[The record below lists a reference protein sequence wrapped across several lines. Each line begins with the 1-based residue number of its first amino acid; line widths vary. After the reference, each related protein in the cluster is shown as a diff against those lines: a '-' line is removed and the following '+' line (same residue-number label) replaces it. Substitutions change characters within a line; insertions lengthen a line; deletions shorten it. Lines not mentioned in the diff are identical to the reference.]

1 MLVWLQLPKLVCPPL
16 RTVSATMRSEK
27 AMPNIPTLAGLADDL
42 ENGRTSARKLVDEC
56 LARITDASGEG
67 ARAFIH
73 VDAEA
78 AIEAAEA
85 MDRLREVKAAPSRYA
100 GIPISIKD
108 LFDIQGQVSRAGSRA
123 LEDSPPA
130 EADAPAVARLRRAGF
145 VVIGR
150 TNMTEFA
157 YSGIGINPHYGTPK
171 SAWQRGVGHVPGGS
185 SSGAAVSVVDR
196 MAHGAL
202 GTDTGGSC
210 RIPAAYNGIVGFK
223 PTQRRVPLDGA
234 VPLSFTL
241 DSIGPLARSVAC
253 CAVLDAVLANETVTP
268 LQPRPIRGMRLAVPT
283 TVALDELDDAT
294 ARTFERALEVLSRQ
308 GALIERIAVP
318 EFLDVA
324 QMNDKGGFAAAES
337 YAWHRHLIASKGDVY
352 DPRVSMRI
360 LRGKSLSAADY
371 IDLMGAR
378 KSLIARAAARLAPY
392 DALILP
398 TTANTPPRIA
408 DLADDKA
415 FTKANLLSLRN
426 CTLINMIDGCSISLP
441 AHREGEVPVGLMLAA
456 AGGADRPIFELAA
469 GMEVVI
475 RG

>member
-1 MLVWLQLPKLVCPPL
+1 
-16 RTVSATMRSEK
+16 
-27 AMPNIPTLAGLADDL
+27 MPNIPTLAALAEDL
-42 ENGRTSARKLVDEC
+42 DSGRTSARRLVDEC
-56 LARITDASGEG
+56 LARIADTSGEG

-85 MDRLREVKAAPSRYA
+85 MDRLREVKAAPSAYA

-108 LFDIQGQVSRAGSRA
+108 LFDIKGQVTRAGSRA
-123 LEDSPPA
+123 LDDSPPA
-130 EADAPAVARLRRAGF
+130 EADAAAVARLRRAGF

-150 TNMTEFA
+150 TNMSEFA

-171 SAWQRGVGHVPGGS
+171 GAWQRSVGHVPGGS

-223 PTQRRVPLDGA
+223 PTQRRVPLDGG

-241 DSIGPLARSVAC
+241 DSFGPLARTVGC
-253 CAVLDAVLANETVTP
+253 CAVLDAVLADEPVQP
-268 LQPRPIRGMRLAVPT
+268 LQPRAIKGMRLAVPT
-283 TVALDELDDAT
+283 TVVLDELDDAV
-294 ARTFERALEVLSRQ
+294 AQTFERALETLSRQ

-324 QMNDKGGFAAAES
+324 AMNAKGGFAAAES
-337 YAWHRHLIASKGDVY
+337 YAWHRYLIASKGDVY

-360 LRGKSLSAADY
+360 LRGESLSAADY
-371 IDLMGAR
+371 VDLLGAR
-378 KSLIARAAARLAPY
+378 KSLIARATVRLAPY
-392 DALILP
+392 DALFLP

-408 DLADDKA
+408 DLADDRA

-426 CTLINMIDGCSISLP
+426 CTLINMIDGCAISLP
-441 AHREGEVPVGLMLAA
+441 GHREGEVPVGLMLAA
-456 AGGADRPIFELAA
+456 SGGSDRRILELAA
-469 GMEVVI
+469 AMESVV